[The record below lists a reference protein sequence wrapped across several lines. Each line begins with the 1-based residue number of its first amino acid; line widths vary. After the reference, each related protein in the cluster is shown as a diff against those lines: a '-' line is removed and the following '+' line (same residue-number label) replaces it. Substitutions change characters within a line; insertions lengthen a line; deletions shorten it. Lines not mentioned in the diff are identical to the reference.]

1 MAAHDLK
8 GLLERSMPWI
18 VVFWCFSHRLELALN
33 DALRT
38 TYFSKVEELLL
49 RLYYL
54 YEKSPKKCREL
65 NNACGTRFVAHKVAA
80 LGRIIERFGAYIS
93 HLSG

>member
-1 MAAHDLK
+1 
-8 GLLERSMPWI
+8 MPWI
-18 VVFWCFSHRLELALN
+18 VVFWCFAHRLELALN

-49 RLYYL
+49 RLYYF

-65 NNACGTRFVAHKVAA
+65 NVVTELTRRRESTTPSLWYTFCGPQSGSTR
-80 LGRIIERFGAYIS
+80 S
-93 HLSG
+93 NN